1 MSEVYDANKGY
12 TVEKIAYKKDDHG
25 REDQEIYMATSN
37 DGVSLWTAKKIY
49 GWYASNGQTD
59 YKWSIWGK
67 LSARPDELLG
77 IPIPVAS
84 IFVDWDGTGI
94 YVMTD
99 TGWKP
104 FE

>member
-1 MSEVYDANKGY
+1 MSKVYDANEYYK
-12 TVEKIAYKKDDHG
+12 VQEVAYKKDENG
-25 REDQEIYMATSN
+25 NKTNQIYIAVTN
-37 DGVSLWTAKKIY
+37 DGTSLWTAKKVP

-67 LSARPDELLG
+67 LSARPDKLLD

-84 IFVDWDGTGI
+84 IFVDWDGTGL